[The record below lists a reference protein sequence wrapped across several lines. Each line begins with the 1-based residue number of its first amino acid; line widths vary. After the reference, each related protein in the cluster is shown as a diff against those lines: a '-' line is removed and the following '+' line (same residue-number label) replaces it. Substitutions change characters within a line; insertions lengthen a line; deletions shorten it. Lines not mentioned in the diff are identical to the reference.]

1 MEIILND
8 IAWKH
13 KCSDKYTAIKNIKV
27 AVEILA
33 KLRRHDKSFKLFAKE
48 TISGSELAPEYYF
61 GQLFS
66 ENEEILPQKYKTLIK
81 THLVNFNK
89 INGDAGLFKIGEH
102 SSAQCGYAC
111 SKEKAV
117 FSIITNEIFA
127 EEVLEGLYKDVNGKE
142 IKSFLKNISQEKHL
156 ETSSATIGYR
166 IYEENPKHKINYGW
180 GSPMDLNAEEAQ
192 IALNQAV
199 SEGKDD
205 KHLASKY
212 KGKYYSF
219 RCHEKNCYH
228 GYEDNGLD
236 DGVKSRL

>member
-89 INGDAGLFKIGEH
+89 INGDYLKLVNI
-102 SSAQCGYAC
+102 
-111 SKEKAV
+111 
-117 FSIITNEIFA
+117 
-127 EEVLEGLYKDVNGKE
+127 VLRNVATHVRKRRLY
-142 IKSFLKNISQEKHL
+142 
-156 ETSSATIGYR
+156 
-166 IYEENPKHKINYGW
+166 
-180 GSPMDLNAEEAQ
+180 
-192 IALNQAV
+192 
-199 SEGKDD
+199 
-205 KHLASKY
+205 LA
-212 KGKYYSF
+212 
-219 RCHEKNCYH
+219 
-228 GYEDNGLD
+228 
-236 DGVKSRL
+236 

>member
-111 SKEKAV
+111 
-117 FSIITNEIFA
+117 
-127 EEVLEGLYKDVNGKE
+127 
-142 IKSFLKNISQEKHL
+142 
-156 ETSSATIGYR
+156 
-166 IYEENPKHKINYGW
+166 
-180 GSPMDLNAEEAQ
+180 
-192 IALNQAV
+192 
-199 SEGKDD
+199 
-205 KHLASKY
+205 
-212 KGKYYSF
+212 
-219 RCHEKNCYH
+219 
-228 GYEDNGLD
+228 
-236 DGVKSRL
+236 